1 MQALA
6 RSFYAQ
12 LYASEG
18 ASDMEAILDNIS
30 EHVNADINQKLTLPF
45 LDEEIIKALF
55 QMGVTKSP
63 EPDGL
68 PALFYQ
74 RHWSLLKN
82 EVCKVV
88 CDFLNGTDI
97 PKDFNDTVIVMIPK
111 LTHRSY

>member
-18 ASDMEAILDNIS
+18 ASDMEAILYNIS
-30 EHVNADINQKLTLPF
+30 EHVNADIKQKLTLPF
-45 LDEEIIKALF
+45 SDEDITKALF

-63 EPDGL
+63 GPDGL

-74 RHWSLLKN
+74 RFFTSGTGRCLKMRF
-82 EVCKVV
+82 VRQSAI
-88 CDFLNGTDI
+88 F
-97 PKDFNDTVIVMIPK
+97 
-111 LTHRSY
+111 